1 MINRRMNGIKGVL
14 GALTVYGLSAVG
26 APVAHAVPALQLDI
40 AGGFYD
46 TTSQSIMT
54 SSNSFTLYALLDPT
68 AHGVSASGTY
78 YVSVAL
84 TPTRSTSASLG
95 SFTFNGT
102 NVNATSGMTY
112 GTPPI
117 ELGGL
122 ATTDPGDLA

>member
-84 TPTRSTSASLG
+84 TPTR
-95 SFTFNGT
+95 
-102 NVNATSGMTY
+102 
-112 GTPPI
+112 
-117 ELGGL
+117 
-122 ATTDPGDLA
+122 